1 MISQILKFALEVIVV
16 AFIAHYVAQKMEKA
30 IDTKDTQAVKFSKN
44 FELRY
49 HLSVNHASCTILMGH

>member
-30 IDTKDTQAVKFSKN
+30 IDTKDACYWHWCC
-44 FELRY
+44 LRY
-49 HLSVNHASCTILMGH
+49 YCHRKMF